1 MTLDELDALLGE
13 TEQVEAGGHVWDVAD
28 PTQAEAL
35 AVQRAFVAMA
45 GMDGGAQDGAPDD
58 ATPEDGIARAE
69 AADAMVLLAVR
80 ACVRVDGADRLDER
94 RAGVV
99 VRKTGRPGR
108 YDENP
113 LALACLRRCG
123 VDLGGEDAQADPT

>member
-1 MTLDELDALLGE
+1 MTLEELDALLGE
-13 TEQVEAGGHVWDVAD
+13 TEQVEAGGHVWAVAD

-45 GMDGGAQDGAPDD
+45 GLRQDGA
-58 ATPEDGIARAE
+58 AAADGIAMAE
-69 AADAMVLLAVR
+69 ASDAMVLQAVQ
-80 ACVRVDGADRLDER
+80 ACVRVEGLQGRLDAE
-94 RAGVV
+94 RAGTVL
-99 VRKTGRPGR
+99 RKTGKPGR